1 MRKEE
6 DLISIEEDGTNFNSG
21 ECKMSAVDDRILH
34 GGDIG
39 TASKCFGV
47 PREKWID
54 LSTGIS
60 PLHYPAV
67 DISIEYLIRMPYQ
80 QDSFRSAVRGYYG
93 QHDFLATNGS
103 QQTIASLPKCLK
115 NLPIVLPDIG
125 YQEHAEAWRQHG
137 AELVY
142 YPSQNADDAKKVIEK
157 WLASGDE
164 FHLLVIN
171 PNNPTCITFSP
182 ETLKY
187 WSSQLAGDAA
197 LIVDEAFADL
207 CPEQSVLGAN
217 FEANMVV
224 LRSFGKFFG
233 LPGLRLGFVFADQS
247 LLYEIKAY
255 IGVWD
260 VSGPAQEI
268 ATRAF
273 LDTQWQADARQR
285 YLDLSRDNQNLWQ
298 GLFNQLREQGGDVL
312 EAHQLLFSTY
322 TLEDKKAKRLFEV
335 FAQQGVLLRLI
346 QIDKGHSLIRIGLV
360 DIQNVQQVTKLNH
373 KIKQSMHALE
383 KTFVGTA
390 NDIKMERQYG

>member
-1 MRKEE
+1 
-6 DLISIEEDGTNFNSG
+6 
-21 ECKMSAVDDRILH
+21 MSRVDDRILH
-34 GGDIG
+34 GGDLE
-39 TASKCFGV
+39 TASKCYGV
-47 PREKWID
+47 PIEKWID

-60 PLHYPAV
+60 PMHYPDV
-67 DISIEYLIRMPYQ
+67 DISTEYLTRMPYQ
-80 QDSFRSAVRGYYG
+80 KDNFRSAVRGYYG
-93 QHDFLATNGS
+93 QHDFFATNGS

-115 NLPIVLPDIG
+115 NFPIVLPDIG

-142 YPSQNADDAKKVIEK
+142 YPSNNVDDAKKVIEK
-157 WLASGDE
+157 RLASGDA

-187 WSSQLAGDAA
+187 WSSQLTEGAA

-217 FEANMVV
+217 FAANMVV

-233 LPGLRLGFVFADQS
+233 LPGLRLGFVFAGQT
-247 LLYEIKAY
+247 LLHEMKAF

-260 VSGPAQEI
+260 VNGPAQEI

-273 LDTQWQADARQR
+273 LDAQWQADARQR
-285 YLDLSRDNQNLWQ
+285 YLDLSRDNQKLWQ
-298 GLFNQLREQGGDVL
+298 GLFIQLREQGGDVS

-322 TLEDKKAKRLFEV
+322 TLEDEKAKRLFEV
-335 FAQQGVLLRLI
+335 FAQHGVLLRLI
-346 QIDKGHSLIRIGLV
+346 KIGKGHSLIRIGFV
-360 DIQNVQQVTKLNH
+360 DIQNVQQVTELNH
-373 KIKQSMHALE
+373 KIKQSMHAL
-383 KTFVGTA
+383 KKYFAGTA
-390 NDIKMERQYG
+390 NDIQMERQYG